1 MINAEQGLN
10 NIGTGDT
17 IADVV
22 VAVIDTGSPS
32 KGSRAWNSSEWV
44 EGEYDFVDGDFDATD
59 PSATM
64 EYPNNGSHGT
74 HVATTIEAKNDG
86 KKL

>member
-10 NIGTGDT
+10 NIGTGDRV
-17 IADVV
+17 ADVV

-44 EGEYDFVDGDFDATD
+44 EGEYDFSGDFDATD
-59 PSATM
+59 PSQQWNIPIMGLTELM
-64 EYPNNGSHGT
+64 LQQQLQQKMMGR
-74 HVATTIEAKNDG
+74 I
-86 KKL
+86 